1 MLCSNSE
8 TIGLGASRRIV
19 SLRDRFPEISIK
31 TQQLTTPAW
40 LSNSTLTTKPAIFAT
55 SYSVP
60 KKTRRVLIGA
70 YLKADMVKDS
80 PSSRLDA

>member
-1 MLCSNSE
+1 MSSLFP
-8 TIGLGASRRIV
+8 
-19 SLRDRFPEISIK
+19 LRDSK
-31 TQQLTTPAW
+31 LLCTLHTQQLTTPAW